1 MLSIIARS
9 PGDLKSVFDAI
20 LKNATRLCDAKFGNL
35 LLYEN
40 GAFRRVALYGA
51 PRAWAEATN
60 RQPVIPP
67 NAVNPLFRIV
77 RTRQVVHIPDMKA
90 EQVYLDGAPDVVGMV
105 EQSGARTI
113 AAVPMI
119 RDEELVGAIA
129 IYRQEVRPF
138 TAKQIEVVKNFAA
151 EAVIAIENARLLN
164 ELRRVRRDLTE
175 VARAADGDGGGAA
188 GHIELAEQ
196 A

>member
-1 MLSIIARS
+1 MVQATKKRRGSSRKPPKARLRKPAAPKRGRADGASGGKAATASELRHQLEQRARELKEARDQQAATSEVLSIIARS
-9 PGDLKSVFDAI
+9 PGDLKSVFGAI

-90 EQVYLDGAPDVVGMV
+90 NRSTSTAP
-105 EQSGARTI
+105 RTWS
-113 AAVPMI
+113 AWSSNP
-119 RDEELVGAIA
+119 
-129 IYRQEVRPF
+129 
-138 TAKQIEVVKNFAA
+138 
-151 EAVIAIENARLLN
+151 
-164 ELRRVRRDLTE
+164 
-175 VARAADGDGGGAA
+175 ARA
-188 GHIELAEQ
+188 Q
-196 A
+196 SRPCP